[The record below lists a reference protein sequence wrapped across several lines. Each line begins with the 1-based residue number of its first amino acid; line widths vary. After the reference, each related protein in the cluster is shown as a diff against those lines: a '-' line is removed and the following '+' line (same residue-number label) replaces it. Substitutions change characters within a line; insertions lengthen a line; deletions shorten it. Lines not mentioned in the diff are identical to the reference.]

1 MIEITHKNLLQ
12 NNGNVYITGLQ
23 PMIGGILLVKA
34 TWCGHCTRFLP
45 DFKRL
50 DAILGSNYKVA
61 MIDDKNLGNY
71 KQALN
76 IKGFPT
82 LLFFDKSGKII
93 NTFPDT
99 MKRDINNILK
109 YICSIQNHC
118 KTQAF

>member
-1 MIEITHKNLLQ
+1 MIEITQKNLLK
-12 NNGNVYITGLQ
+12 NKNDVYITGLY

-50 DAILGSNYKVA
+50 DSILGSNYKVA
-61 MIDDKNLGNY
+61 MIDDKNLGNF
-71 KQALN
+71 KEILN
-76 IKGFPT
+76 IKGYPT
-82 LLFFDKSGKII
+82 LLFFDKEGKI
-93 NTFPDT
+93 NNSFPDT